1 MRVIPSA
8 QTFWRNIGQG
18 GRLRIPA
25 GYRVLIGVGVGLM
38 LVFSALPMF
47 NLLYRPPGHNKD
59 YDIWY
64 KTGRRVLAGQSLYT
78 AHEQAGQEVFE
89 FMYPPSAAVFL
100 APLTALGDVPFLAIL
115 CLINSAA
122 WIACLTLSV
131 QIAETMGVRRS
142 IGLFVFPAICTVG
155 YVYDAYFLGQ
165 PNLVLLACLL
175 GAFVSLQ
182 KRNDWA
188 AGGLIAL
195 ATALK
200 AFPILA
206 VGYFVY
212 RRHWKATFYTVL
224 LLGLFVLALPSAVRG
239 VTRTVDELQL
249 WSGGMLFRYDA
260 QGIAQ
265 RPEITYHWKN
275 ASLVAAAHRFFRAVP
290 AESLK
295 TGGAIFVNVADLEF
309 DHVSWIVVGCA
320 SLLGL
325 ACLLLAPRYKNRT
338 PATDAVEFAM
348 LLVLITVLSPISWFY
363 YGIWL
368 LFPLTVIAQFIR
380 SAPRSSLERRVAIG
394 WLVLDLLLLNAIF
407 PWLRPIRSAGLPFFG
422 YLTIFAQLGWML
434 VVMRRRATN
443 MEALWGAHLEWQG
456 APGVAKPIPEAVLA
470 APSSASSD
478 EWMPATGSEDAES
491 WREFAGAEKS

>member
-1 MRVIPSA
+1 M
-8 QTFWRNIGQG
+8 
-18 GRLRIPA
+18 
-25 GYRVLIGVGVGLM
+25 LIAVGVGLM

-78 AHEQAGQEVFE
+78 AHERAGQEVFE

-100 APLTALGDVPFLAIL
+100 APLTALGEVPFLAIL
-115 CLINSAA
+115 NLINSAA
-122 WIACLTLSV
+122 WIACLILSV

-142 IGLFVFPAICTVG
+142 IGLFVFPAVCTLG

-175 GAFVSLQ
+175 GAFVRLQ
-182 KRNDWA
+182 KGNDWA
-188 AGGLIAL
+188 AGGLIAF

-212 RRHWKATFYTVL
+212 RRHWKATLYTVL
-224 LLGLFVLALPSAVRG
+224 LLGMFVLALPSAVRG
-239 VTRTVDELQL
+239 VTRTVDEMQL

-295 TGGAIFVNVADLEF
+295 NGDVIFVNVADLEF
-309 DHVSWIVVGCA
+309 DHVSWIVVGFA
-320 SLLGL
+320 SFLGL
-325 ACLLLAPRYKNRT
+325 ACLLLAPRSRNRT
-338 PATDAVEFAM
+338 AATDAVEFAM

-368 LFPLTVIAQFIR
+368 MFPLTVIAQFIR
-380 SAPRSSLERRVAIG
+380 SAPRSSLERKVAIG
-394 WLVLDLLLLNAIF
+394 WLMVDLLLLNAVF
-407 PWLRPIRSAGLPFFG
+407 AWLRPIRSAGLPFFG
-422 YLTIFAQLGWML
+422 YLMIFSQLGWML
-434 VVMRRRATN
+434 VVMRRRARD
-443 MEALWGAHLEWQG
+443 EADVWGAHLEWQG
-456 APGVAKPIPEAVLA
+456 GSRVAKPTLA
-470 APSSASSD
+470 AASVAPLAESSD
-478 EWMPATGSEDAES
+478 DRMPVAGSEDAES
-491 WREFAGAEKS
+491 